1 VHTAAANL
9 VSALSDARAAP
20 LRMVEV
26 LSGTERREVPTGWNG
41 TAAAVPAAH
50 VPELFEAQAARVPE
64 AIAVAC
70 ECSMVSYGQ
79 PNARANRLARVL
91 AAREIGPESVAAVVM
106 ERSADLV
113 VALLAV
119 LKVGG
124 AYLPV
129 DPGYPGQRIAFMLAD
144 AKPACV
150 ITASG
155 MKECLSPVS
164 SGVRTLIPGERRPAA
179 ELGKAASGNLHG
191 NERVSALSPGY
202 SAVIKR

>member
-26 LSGTERREVPTGWNG
+26 LSGTERREVPTGVDG

-70 ECSMVSYGQ
+70 EGSMVSYGQ

-119 LKVGG
+119 RAG
-124 AYLPV
+124 YLRCHRATQLSLR
-129 DPGYPGQRIAFMLAD
+129 GNFM
-144 AKPACV
+144 
-150 ITASG
+150 
-155 MKECLSPVS
+155 
-164 SGVRTLIPGERRPAA
+164 
-179 ELGKAASGNLHG
+179 
-191 NERVSALSPGY
+191 
-202 SAVIKR
+202 

>member
-26 LSGTERREVPTGWNG
+26 LSGMERREVPTGWNG

-79 PNARANRLARVL
+79 ANRLARVL
-91 AAREIGPESVAAVVM
+91 AAREIGPDSVAAVVM

-113 VALLAV
+113 VALLA
-119 LKVGG
+119 LLRVGG

-144 AKPACV
+144 AKSACV

-191 NERVSALSPGY
+191 NERVSALSPGHP
-202 SAVIKR
+202 AVIKKYFM

>member
-1 VHTAAANL
+1 
-9 VSALSDARAAP
+9 
-20 LRMVEV
+20 MVEV

-64 AIAVAC
+64 ATAVAC
-70 ECSMVSYGQ
+70 EGSMVSYGQ

-113 VALLAV
+113 VALLGV

-129 DPGYPGQRIAFMLAD
+129 DPGYPGQRIAF
-144 AKPACV
+144 
-150 ITASG
+150 I
-155 MKECLSPVS
+155 VS
-164 SGVRTLIPGERRPAA
+164 TG
-179 ELGKAASGNLHG
+179 
-191 NERVSALSPGY
+191 
-202 SAVIKR
+202 